1 MTVRRRKTTVK
12 PQRVAVITGAAGGIG
27 RALVNTFAR
36 EGYHVIGIDRKKCRL
51 PHAECISFDLA
62 KLHLWCTEGQEFI
75 KNLQRICGGR
85 VNALVNNAAVQIV
98 KPVAEVEPQ
107 DWDQTIAVNLLA
119 PFWLTLRLLPQLKRC
134 KGSVINIASIHARLT
149 KPYFSLYAT
158 SKVALVGLTRSLAV
172 ELAPPVRVNAILPA
186 ATRTRML
193 MEGFCKKSN
202 SYKEIA
208 RYHPLQRIA
217 QPAEIAAAALYLA
230 GDQASFITGA
240 TLDLDGG
247 IGGCL
252 CDPQTT

>member
-27 RALVNTFAR
+27 RALVKTFAR

-51 PHAECISFDLA
+51 PHAECITFDLA
-62 KLHLWCTEGQEFI
+62 KLHLWCTEAQEFI
-75 KNLQRICGGR
+75 KNLQRLCGGR

-158 SKVALVGLTRSLAV
+158 SKAAMVGLTRSLAV

-186 ATRTRML
+186 ATHTRML
-193 MEGFCKKSN
+193 RAGFQNETERLLGLRKF
-202 SYKEIA
+202 
-208 RYHPLQRIA
+208 HPLKRICT
-217 QPAEIAAAALYLA
+217 PRKIAEAACFLA
-230 GDQASFITGA
+230 DERSRFTTGSDMVIDA
-240 TLDLDGG
+240 G
-247 IGGCL
+247 IGSL
-252 CDPQTT
+252 LHDPSN

>member
-27 RALVNTFAR
+27 RALVKTFAR

-51 PHAECISFDLA
+51 PHAECITFDLA
-62 KLHLWCTEGQEFI
+62 KLHLWCTEAQEFI
-75 KNLQRICGGR
+75 KNLQRLCGGR

-149 KPYFSLYAT
+149 KSYISAVCDQQGGHSWAHTLSFHR
-158 SKVALVGLTRSLAV
+158 VGT
-172 ELAPPVRVNAILPA
+172 PVRVNAISPA
-186 ATRTRML
+186 ATHTACSWKA
-193 MEGFCKKSN
+193 FVKN
-202 SYKEIA
+202 PIA
-208 RYHPLQRIA
+208 TKR
-217 QPAEIAAAALYLA
+217 
-230 GDQASFITGA
+230 
-240 TLDLDGG
+240 
-247 IGGCL
+247 
-252 CDPQTT
+252 